1 MVSGPSPIGSIPILN
16 YTPDPGEPAARLSAP
31 QTQTSSL
38 VTSQELRNETRL
50 RRQAVNNGEDI
61 IYSNK
66 SFDLTLGK
74 MSPVYNAGLTTVVT
88 RPDGNG
94 FLPDI
99 QAVISPVQQ
108 EEDKQPQALQDTE
121 NADNPE
127 EDNPL
132 GTPGM
137 DALQKELLPSEEEL
151 DEEKQELAN
160 EDERLQRNLTQ
171 AAVEKDQALKTGDL
185 FQFQSARREESL
197 LERAQQQID
206 KQERQVEITK
216 QEARLRDF
224 QETSTHILS
233 QNMEAAAGLLDVM
246 FGLGTK

>member
-31 QTQTSSL
+31 QTQTASL

-66 SFDLTLGK
+66 SYDLTLGK
-74 MSPVYNAGLTTVVT
+74 MSPVYNAGLTTVVS

-99 QAVISPVQQ
+99 QAVITPVQQ
-108 EEDKQPQALQDTE
+108 EEDKPAQALQETE
-121 NADNPE
+121 NPD

-132 GTPGM
+132 PTHSM
-137 DALQKELLPSEEEL
+137 DAVQKELMPSEEEL
-151 DEEKQELAN
+151 EEEKQELNN

-171 AAVEKDQALKTGDL
+171 AAVEKDQALKTGNL

-233 QNMEAAAGLLDVM
+233 QNMDAAAGLLDVM